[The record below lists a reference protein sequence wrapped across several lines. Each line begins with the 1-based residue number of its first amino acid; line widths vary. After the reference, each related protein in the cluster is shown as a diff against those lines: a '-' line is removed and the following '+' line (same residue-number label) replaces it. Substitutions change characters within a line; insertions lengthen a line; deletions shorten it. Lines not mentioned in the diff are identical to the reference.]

1 MVEVIGIAILSGIIG
16 MMLGLKIGWRDVKK
30 AFMILTYQDIKMAGN
45 INGAIK
51 ASAIVALL
59 IATPP
64 VLIAM
69 TYDDYPKYCKLSI
82 LLPCIGVGDD

>member
-1 MVEVIGIAILSGIIG
+1 M
-16 MMLGLKIGWRDVKK
+16 R
-30 AFMILTYQDIKMAGN
+30 GN
-45 INGAIK
+45 IDGAIK

-59 IATPP
+59 IAAPP

-82 LLPCIGVGDD
+82 LLPGVGVSDE

>member
-1 MVEVIGIAILSGIIG
+1 M
-16 MMLGLKIGWRDVKK
+16 R
-30 AFMILTYQDIKMAGN
+30 GN

-51 ASAIVALL
+51 ASAIVVLL
-59 IATPP
+59 IVAPP

-82 LLPCIGVGDD
+82 LLPCVGVSDE

>member
-1 MVEVIGIAILSGIIG
+1 M
-16 MMLGLKIGWRDVKK
+16 K
-30 AFMILTYQDIKMAGN
+30 GN

-59 IATPP
+59 IAALP

-69 TYDDYPKYCKLSI
+69 TYDEYPKYCKLSI
-82 LLPCIGVGDD
+82 LLPCIGITDE

>member
-1 MVEVIGIAILSGIIG
+1 MSGP
-16 MMLGLKIGWRDVKK
+16 GLAAELYKR
-30 AFMILTYQDIKMAGN
+30 GN

-59 IATPP
+59 IAAPP

-69 TYDDYPKYCKLSI
+69 TYDEYPKYCKLSI
-82 LLPCIGVGDD
+82 LLPCIGITDE

>member
-69 TYDDYPKYCKLSI
+69 TYDEYPKYCKLSI
-82 LLPCIGVGDD
+82 LLPCIGVNDE

>member
-1 MVEVIGIAILSGIIG
+1 
-16 MMLGLKIGWRDVKK
+16 
-30 AFMILTYQDIKMAGN
+30 MAGN

-59 IATPP
+59 IAARH

-69 TYDDYPKYCKLSI
+69 KYDDYPKDCKLSI
-82 LLPCIGVGDD
+82 LLTSIGVGDD

>member
-1 MVEVIGIAILSGIIG
+1 MESIKGEW
-16 MMLGLKIGWRDVKK
+16 MMR
-30 AFMILTYQDIKMAGN
+30 GN

-59 IATPP
+59 IAAPP

-82 LLPCIGVGDD
+82 LLPCIGVSDE

>member
-1 MVEVIGIAILSGIIG
+1 MPSAS
-16 MMLGLKIGWRDVKK
+16 MT
-30 AFMILTYQDIKMAGN
+30 LTYQDIKMAGN

-59 IATPP
+59 IA
-64 VLIAM
+64 M

-82 LLPCIGVGDD
+82 LLPCIGVSDE

>member
-1 MVEVIGIAILSGIIG
+1 M
-16 MMLGLKIGWRDVKK
+16 
-30 AFMILTYQDIKMAGN
+30 MAGN

-59 IATPP
+59 IAAPP

-69 TYDDYPKYCKLSI
+69 TYDEYPKYCKLSI
-82 LLPCIGVGDD
+82 LLPCIGVSDE

>member
-1 MVEVIGIAILSGIIG
+1 M
-16 MMLGLKIGWRDVKK
+16 R
-30 AFMILTYQDIKMAGN
+30 GN

-59 IATPP
+59 IALLP

-69 TYDDYPKYCKLSI
+69 TYDDYPKYCKQTI
-82 LLPCIGVGDD
+82 LLPCIGVNNE

>member
-1 MVEVIGIAILSGIIG
+1 M
-16 MMLGLKIGWRDVKK
+16 R
-30 AFMILTYQDIKMAGN
+30 GN

-51 ASAIVALL
+51 ASAIVVLL
-59 IATPP
+59 IVGPP

-82 LLPCIGVGDD
+82 LLPCVGVSDE

>member
-1 MVEVIGIAILSGIIG
+1 LDGISKGA
-16 MMLGLKIGWRDVKK
+16 KK
-30 AFMILTYQDIKMAGN
+30 MRGN
-45 INGAIK
+45 INGVIK

-59 IATPP
+59 IAAPP

-82 LLPCIGVGDD
+82 LLPCIGVKE

>member
-82 LLPCIGVGDD
+82 LLPCIGVNDE

>member
-1 MVEVIGIAILSGIIG
+1 
-16 MMLGLKIGWRDVKK
+16 
-30 AFMILTYQDIKMAGN
+30 MAGN

-59 IATPP
+59 IAAPP

-69 TYDDYPKYCKLSI
+69 TSDEYPKYCNLSI
-82 LLPCIGVGDD
+82 LLPCIGVSNE

>member
-1 MVEVIGIAILSGIIG
+1 
-16 MMLGLKIGWRDVKK
+16 MMR
-30 AFMILTYQDIKMAGN
+30 GN
-45 INGAIK
+45 IDGAIK

-59 IATPP
+59 IAAPP

-82 LLPCIGVGDD
+82 LLPCIGVNNE

>member
-1 MVEVIGIAILSGIIG
+1 MDGISKGAKV
-16 MMLGLKIGWRDVKK
+16 MR
-30 AFMILTYQDIKMAGN
+30 GN

-59 IATPP
+59 IAVPP

-69 TYDDYPKYCKLSI
+69 TYDEYPKYCKLSI
-82 LLPCIGVGDD
+82 LLPCIGVNDE

>member
-1 MVEVIGIAILSGIIG
+1 MPSAS
-16 MMLGLKIGWRDVKK
+16 
-30 AFMILTYQDIKMAGN
+30 MIPTYQDIKMAGN

-59 IATPP
+59 IAAPP

-69 TYDDYPKYCKLSI
+69 TYDEYPKYCKLSI
-82 LLPCIGVGDD
+82 LLPCIGVTDE